1 MQVVQAA
8 ATEIL
13 QPMAEAV
20 EIMEIAQQTAAALE
34 MLVLAE
40 MALAALAATA
50 AMEETAAMGQ
60 VHSLFHWVMGSSQ
73 L

>member
-1 MQVVQAA
+1 MVQAA

-20 EIMEIAQQTAAALE
+20 EIMEIAQETAAAQA

-40 MALAALAATA
+40 MALAVLAATA
-50 AMEETAAMGQ
+50 AMEETAAMAQ
-60 VHSLFHWVMGSSQ
+60 VHSLFHLEVESSQ
-73 L
+73 P